1 MLKIGI
7 TDDHALFRKSL
18 SLLIESFTGM
28 HIIIE
33 AKNGLDLLEQ
43 LKIKSIDILLL
54 DLQMP
59 KMDGFQT
66 CLKIN
71 ELYPKIKIL
80 ILTLKNDPVTIQ
92 KAIHLNVQGF
102 FSKNTDPIEL
112 KNAILKLNSNGFY
125 FEKELSSVIE
135 KSLATSITPEHK
147 TALLLTDREMQVL
160 HLTLQELNGKET
172 AERMHISP
180 RTVEKHK
187 KNLMIKT
194 KSKNFIGVIIYALN
208 HKFLNLED
216 LPN

>member
-1 MLKIGI
+1 MLKIGV

-18 SLLIESFTGM
+18 SFLIESFTGM
-28 HIIIE
+28 QIIIE

-43 LKIKSIDILLL
+43 LKNKSIDILLL

-80 ILTLKNDPVTIQ
+80 VLTLKNDPATIQ
-92 KAIHLNVQGF
+92 KVIHLNVQGF

-125 FEKELSSVIE
+125 FEKGLSSVIE
-135 KSLATSITPEHK
+135 KSLDTTINPGHK
-147 TALLLTDREMQVL
+147 ALLTDREMQVL

-208 HKFLNLED
+208 HQFLKLED
-216 LPN
+216 LPT

>member
-18 SLLIESFTGM
+18 SFLIESFTGM
-28 HIIIE
+28 QVIIE

-43 LKIKSIDILLL
+43 LKNKSIDILLL

-59 KMDGFQT
+59 KMDGFET

-80 ILTLKNDPVTIQ
+80 ILTLKNDPATIQ

-112 KNAILKLNSNGFY
+112 KTAISKLNANGFY
-125 FEKELSSVIE
+125 FEKGLSSVIE
-135 KSLATSITPEHK
+135 KSLAKTNISEHRNS
-147 TALLLTDREMQVL
+147 LSLTDREMQVL
-160 HLTLQELNGKET
+160 QLTLQELNGKET

-208 HKFLNLED
+208 HQFLKLED
-216 LPN
+216 LPT